1 MDFTIDQPQ
10 LLAALALADR
20 VADRRKPG
28 QPILGFVLLRA
39 GKDNTVSITA
49 TDLIVSAAAVMP
61 AEVAKAGALAIDARY
76 LYGVIKTLPAKPLRL
91 TALDNMWLKVSVGK
105 AEFKLMGQS
114 PSEFPEL
121 PTLAKST
128 PLKTIAAASLADLI
142 DKVGFSVCTDDNRVN
157 LSGVLFECD
166 GKRGTMV
173 STDGHRLTRL
183 SLDLPGGPV
192 LERGV
197 IIPRAGMLEIK
208 RILDRIKGDVSLAID
223 GGNIYIKTPETVL
236 SVKLSNVV
244 FPPYDQVIPKEH
256 DRVAVVDRIELLE
269 VLRRAEVM
277 APEKTATVKLTL
289 TGPVLAATSGA
300 QLSGATLTIIA
311 DNPDL
316 GVASQEV
323 ECTFTGADITAGFNA
338 RYMIELIDAIEAT
351 TIRLEFQ
358 AELDPCVIKP
368 TEGQDY
374 LGVVMPMRI

>member
-1 MDFTIDQPQ
+1 MSGRMDITIDQPQ

-20 VADRRKPG
+20 VADRRAPG
-28 QPILGFVLLRA
+28 QPVLASVLLKA
-39 GKDNTVSITA
+39 GKDNTLTLTA
-49 TDLIVSAAAVMP
+49 TDLTVSATATMP
-61 AEVAKAGALAIDARY
+61 AEVTKHGGLAIGARY

-91 TALDNMWLKVSVGK
+91 TALDNHWLRVSVGRS
-105 AEFKLMGQS
+105 EFKLMGQA
-114 PSEFPEL
+114 PADFPAL
-121 PTLAKST
+121 PALDKST
-128 PLKTIAAASLADLI
+128 PLRTVDAPALADLI

-157 LSGVLFECD
+157 LAGVLFECD

-183 SLDLPGGPV
+183 SLDLPGGPT
-192 LERGV
+192 LDRGV

-208 RILDRIKGDVSLAID
+208 RLLDRIKGDTTIAID
-223 GGNIYIKTPETVL
+223 AGHFYLKTAETVL

-244 FPPYDQVIPKEH
+244 FPPYDQVIPKQH
-256 DRVAVVDRIELLE
+256 DRLVTVDRIELLE

-277 APEKTATVKLTL
+277 APEKTATVKLS
-289 TGPVLAATSGA
+289 ATAGI
-300 QLSGATLTIIA
+300 LRIVA

-316 GVASQEV
+316 GVASQEI
-323 ECTFTGADITAGFNA
+323 ECTFTGADLTAGFNA

-358 AELDPCVIKP
+358 GELDPCVIKP
-368 TEGQDY
+368 AEGQDY

>member
-1 MDFTIDQPQ
+1 MDFTIDQPV

-28 QPILGFVLLRA
+28 QPILGSVLLRA
-39 GKDNTVSITA
+39 AKDNTVSITA

-61 AEVAKAGALAIDARY
+61 AEVAKAGALTIAARY

-91 TALDNMWLKVSVGK
+91 TALDNHWLRVSVGK
-105 AEFKLMGQS
+105 SEFKLMGQA
-114 PSEFPEL
+114 PADFPEL
-121 PTLAKST
+121 PTLAKNA
-128 PLKTIAAASLADLI
+128 PLKTVSASALADLI

-157 LSGVLFECD
+157 LAGVLFECD
-166 GKRGTMV
+166 GKRGSMV

-192 LERGV
+192 LERGI
-197 IIPRAGMLEIK
+197 IIPRDGMLEIK
-208 RILDRIKGDVSLAID
+208 RILDRIKGDVSIAIEA
-223 GGNIYIKTPETVL
+223 GHFYVKTAETVL

-244 FPPYDQVIPKEH
+244 FPPYDQVIPKKH

-277 APEKTATVKLTL
+277 APEKTATVK
-289 TGPVLAATSGA
+289 VSLAAGIMTVV
-300 QLSGATLTIIA
+300 A

-316 GVASQEV
+316 GVASQEI
-323 ECTFTGADITAGFNA
+323 ECTFTGDPITAGFNA
-338 RYMIELIDAIEAT
+338 RYMIEVIDATEAT
-351 TIRLEFQ
+351 AIRLEFQ
-358 AELDPCVIKP
+358 GELDPCVIKP

>member
-1 MDFTIDQPQ
+1 MDFTIDQPV

-28 QPILGFVLLRA
+28 QPILGSVLLRA
-39 GKDNTVSITA
+39 AKDNTVSITA

-61 AEVAKAGALAIDARY
+61 AEVAKAGALTIAARY

-91 TALDNMWLKVSVGK
+91 TALDNHWLRVSVGK
-105 AEFKLMGQS
+105 SEFKLMGQA
-114 PSEFPEL
+114 PADFPEL
-121 PTLAKST
+121 PTLAKNA
-128 PLKTIAAASLADLI
+128 PLKTVSASALADLI

-157 LSGVLFECD
+157 LAGVLFECD
-166 GKRGTMV
+166 GKRGSMV
-173 STDGHRLTRL
+173 STDGHRLTLL
-183 SLDLPGGPV
+183 SLDLPGGPA
-192 LERGV
+192 LERGI
-197 IIPRAGMLEIK
+197 IIPRDGMLEIK
-208 RILDRIKGDVSLAID
+208 RILDRIKGDVSIAIET
-223 GGNIYIKTPETVL
+223 GHFYVKTAETVL

-244 FPPYDQVIPKEH
+244 FPPYDQVIPKKH
-256 DRVAVVDRIELLE
+256 DRVATVDRIELLE

-277 APEKTATVKLTL
+277 APEKTATVKLTCA
-289 TGPVLAATSGA
+289 AATN
-300 QLSGATLTIIA
+300 TITIVA

-358 AELDPCVIKP
+358 GELDPCVIKP
-368 TEGQDY
+368 TEGQEY